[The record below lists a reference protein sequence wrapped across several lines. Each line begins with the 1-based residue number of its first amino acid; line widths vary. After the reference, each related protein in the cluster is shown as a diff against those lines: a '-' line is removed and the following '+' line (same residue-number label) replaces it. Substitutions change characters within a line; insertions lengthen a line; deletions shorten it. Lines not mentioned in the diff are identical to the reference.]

1 LTDKEKHMARK
12 TLDGLKVLYRPQP
25 VGWLSAILSAAVLL
39 AGAWQLG
46 GWQAREVERGALQAL
61 HNQASARG
69 SHFYAQLYGHLQ
81 ALEALPLQNCTAAGL
96 AQLRALRRH
105 LLYVREIGYLP
116 ASGPACGSGRLPTLS
131 ELQQY
136 QHWQFGALDL
146 WWAPGELAN
155 PQLPSLVMGRNGY
168 LLASSLQYLR
178 DQMSMPGG
186 IDALLIGP
194 KGEQVLDF
202 IGGSTRPTDEQRRAM
217 AMPQQL
223 LVEPQRVYF
232 SGSSDTYGIRLLISD
247 DPARLQQLFWR
258 YRALWA
264 AVALLLAG
272 LLGRLAALQLRRDQS
287 LEHALEIALR
297 RGELEVD
304 YQPLIDLHSRR
315 CLGAE
320 ALVRWRRADGQRVRP
335 DLFIPQAEDSGQICA
350 ITRRVIELVLSEQA
364 ELLKQYPDLYISVNL
379 AAADIL
385 DGAFV
390 AHAQRLLAEHGV
402 PAQQLLYEVTE
413 RGLVDVQLASSL
425 LQEQR
430 DSGHRIAIDD
440 FGTGYS
446 SLSYLQQLPV
456 DVLKIDKSFVDTLG
470 SEAASS
476 PVAPHIIQMAR
487 ALGLKVIA
495 EGIEH
500 EQQAQLLLELG
511 AHVGQGWLF
520 AKAMDAASFRAFV
533 AEHA

>member
-1 LTDKEKHMARK
+1 MASQDLRW
-12 TLDGLKVLYRPQP
+12 LKRLYRPQP
-25 VGWLSAILSAAVLL
+25 VGWLFALVSAGVLCW
-39 AGAWQLG
+39 GAWQLG
-46 GWQAREVERGALQAL
+46 GWQAREAERGALQVL
-61 HNQASARG
+61 HEQAFTRSQ
-69 SHFYAQLYGHLQ
+69 HFYGELFQHLQ
-81 ALEALPLQNCTAAGL
+81 ALEKVSLQDCDATRRE
-96 AQLRALRRH
+96 QLHNLRRQ
-105 LLYVREIGYLP
+105 LLYVREVGYLP
-116 ASGPACGSGRLPTLS
+116 PAGPACGSGRLPTTS
-131 ELQQY
+131 ELRQY
-136 QHWQFGALDL
+136 QHWSFDSVQL
-146 WWAPGELAN
+146 WWAPAKLDDPE
-155 PQLPSLVMGRNGY
+155 LPSLVMGRNGY
-168 LLASSLQYLR
+168 LLASSLTYLR
-178 DQMSMPGG
+178 DQMSMPDG
-186 IDALLIGP
+186 IKALVIGP
-194 KGEQVLDF
+194 KAEQVLDF
-202 IGGSTRPTDEQRRAM
+202 IGSSTRPTDEQLRAM
-217 AMPQQL
+217 AAPQQL
-223 LVEPQRVYF
+223 LIGQRQVYL
-232 SGSSDTYGIRLLISD
+232 SGPGDTYGMRLLVSA
-247 DPARLQQLFWR
+247 DPARLQNLLWK
-258 YRALWA
+258 YRLLWSV
-264 AVALLLAG
+264 VALLLAA

-287 LEHALEIALR
+287 LERALQMALR

-304 YQPLIDLHSRR
+304 YQPLVDLHSRR

-350 ITRRVIELVLSEQA
+350 ITQRVIELVLSEQA
-364 ELLKQYPDLYISVNL
+364 ELLKQYPHLYISVNL
-379 AAADIL
+379 AAADIR

-390 AHAQRLLAEHGV
+390 SHAQHLLAKYGV
-402 PAQQLLYEVTE
+402 AAGQLLYEVTE

-425 LQEQR
+425 LQTQR

-487 ALGLKVIA
+487 SLGLKVIA

-500 EQQAQLLLELG
+500 EEQARLLLELG

-520 AKAMDAASFRAFV
+520 AKALDAASFRAFV